1 MPGAPQ
7 PVVEMLWEPHDP
19 HETLRERFGFRAPA
33 SAGRWIA
40 ATVNTHWDA
49 QIEAVERIVISHT
62 NALAWLASSS
72 GDRLIA
78 KWSVATDTFASLSRV
93 SRFTHW
99 LHVNGLPVSAPLPS
113 LAGCLQVE
121 TEKVS
126 MCLQRVVEGD
136 LLDVDDLDQV
146 RAARQVLARLHHALT
161 DYPRHDHIL
170 PAYARPQPL
179 AARIASWLNSAGP
192 HVPDAGRTALRSL
205 VQDAP
210 TTPLPVQLVHG
221 DFRSSNIVCVGSRIA
236 AVIDFES
243 ARLDHCADE
252 LARSAVLLGTRFRD
266 WGPVSPEVRATFLAG
281 YESERALTPVE
292 QYWWNALVLWYT
304 LAFVPPGDDP
314 TGWGSSALGQL
325 AALQPIVSAVGQV

>member
-1 MPGAPQ
+1 MPRFAGPGTRHLLPGQPTSWFEHLDSTSTPTARRPCMCWDMTMPGAPQ

-99 LHVNGLPVSAPLPS
+99 LHVNGLPVAAPLPS

-146 RAARQVLARLHHALT
+146 RAA
-161 DYPRHDHIL
+161 
-170 PAYARPQPL
+170 
-179 AARIASWLNSAGP
+179 
-192 HVPDAGRTALRSL
+192 
-205 VQDAP
+205 
-210 TTPLPVQLVHG
+210 
-221 DFRSSNIVCVGSRIA
+221 
-236 AVIDFES
+236 
-243 ARLDHCADE
+243 
-252 LARSAVLLGTRFRD
+252 
-266 WGPVSPEVRATFLAG
+266 
-281 YESERALTPVE
+281 
-292 QYWWNALVLWYT
+292 
-304 LAFVPPGDDP
+304 
-314 TGWGSSALGQL
+314 
-325 AALQPIVSAVGQV
+325 